1 MFHISSI
8 RYQYFQNIK
17 FLSNSLELKV
27 KSTFHNASK
36 TSSHLQIQIIFLSS
50 KNLDVVGG
58 DFVMYDNNVISSS
71 LGPFASLLLFSL
83 DHFDTSNPNLDDD
96 VVVMSLDDFF
106 STPDANLPNVPLVK
120 KLTMI
125 QIENSKSLG
134 L

>member
-1 MFHISSI
+1 
-8 RYQYFQNIK
+8 
-17 FLSNSLELKV
+17 LSNSLKLKV

-58 DFVMYDNNVISSS
+58 DFVIYDNNVISSS
-71 LGPFASLLLFSL
+71 RGPFASLLLFSL

-96 VVVMSLDDFF
+96 VVVMSLDYFF